1 MLIKLAKDVTKI
13 LFKYGSTIFTPPWA
27 GDRNKTLQPSRVGS
41 KSTQGIYVAPL
52 VTELKSL
59 NDVESAQRNGA
70 MTNIDHN
77 VTAVYL
83 SVT

>member
-59 NDVESAQRNGA
+59 NDVERAQRNGA